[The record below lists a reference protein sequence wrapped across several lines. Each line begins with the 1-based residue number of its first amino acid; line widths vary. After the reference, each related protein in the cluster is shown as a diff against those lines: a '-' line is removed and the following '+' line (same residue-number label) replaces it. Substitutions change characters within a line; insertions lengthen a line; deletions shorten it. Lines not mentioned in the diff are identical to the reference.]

1 MMHRKRIHCFGS
13 SCQLTIDTL
22 PGEAD
27 ALVSIATAELSR
39 LEHKF
44 SAFNADSL
52 ISKIN
57 QSAGTG
63 CYTALDP
70 EALSLFDFVSA
81 LWEESSHI
89 FDPTTRLLLNCY
101 DDDGRLKATDSQV
114 KAMLHLV
121 GWSQLELTHQGALL
135 PQKGMLL
142 DLNSCIRPYAIDSV
156 RRKLI
161 KEGIENAMIEMAQ
174 DAVTIGKQFDGANW
188 LLGLRHPFGNRTAIN
203 RIKLNGKGFAMRG
216 DFERRTRFNDENFG
230 RGLSPIDGYPI
241 PGMLSV
247 SVVADSCLEACGAS
261 SVARLKTEKAAI
273 NWLENLGLPW
283 MAIDRE
289 LRCHGPLA
297 LK

>member
-22 PGEAD
+22 PAEAD

-44 SAFNADSL
+44 SAFNAGSL

-121 GWSQLELTHQGALL
+121 GLVPVGADSTGRSAS
-135 PQKGMLL
+135 PEGHATL

-161 KEGIENAMIEMAQ
+161 KEGVENAMIEMAQ

-188 LLGLRHPFGNRTAIN
+188 LLGLRHPFWKSHR
-203 RIKLNGKGFAMRG
+203 
-216 DFERRTRFNDENFG
+216 
-230 RGLSPIDGYPI
+230 
-241 PGMLSV
+241 
-247 SVVADSCLEACGAS
+247 
-261 SVARLKTEKAAI
+261 
-273 NWLENLGLPW
+273 
-283 MAIDRE
+283 
-289 LRCHGPLA
+289 H
-297 LK
+297 